1 MPRGIRF
8 ASVVGIFGATGLSGP
23 LALAQDYRIERIAS
37 GLSQPTYVT
46 QAPGDPANIL
56 YFTER
61 TSNTIAGFGPVNDMG
76 KVWRYDVNTRQ
87 KTLVLDLST
96 REVINDDGLQTIAF
110 SPDFNTPGAPTY
122 RKMYVASA
130 EYPNPGV
137 ARNRVEE
144 YTMSPSGTFGSPRT
158 ILQYNNNTQ
167 NNHTVNWVGFD
178 PNAAGDARSHL
189 YISTGDGSFG
199 NAYNGGNSPT
209 GRPSQNPADVRG
221 KLLRV
226 DVSGADA
233 YPADNFKNYAI
244 PPTNPIPRF
253 NAANP
258 SAPINGL
265 GEIYITGL
273 RNVSR
278 MSFDRANSDLY
289 MGDVGEVAREEL
301 SFMKAGG
308 NESGPPVD
316 YGWPQIEGTINSNI
330 SGAPHTSTNP
340 FTGATSLKPIQQ
352 FNHVAGG
359 NAIIGGYVYRGP
371 VESLKGQYFYAD
383 FVPGRLW
390 QLGFDRDTDP
400 SLYNGNNGSLQEI
413 TALWNSLV
421 VDPNDPN
428 YTPAVG
434 ALFGI
439 DHLVSFGED
448 NAGNLYIVDFGHG
461 TGFNGQYPGPGLGE
475 IFRVT
480 WIPEPTSAVTMLI
493 AASAMLLARRRRRR
507 TRGGSP

>member
-1 MPRGIRF
+1 MLRRASAPASAAF
-8 ASVVGIFGATGLSGP
+8 AVACAFGSV
-23 LALAQDYRIERIAS
+23 ALAQDYRIERIAS
-37 GLSQPTYVT
+37 GLNQPTYVT

-61 TSNTIAGFGPVNDMG
+61 TSNTIGGFGPVNDMG
-76 KVWRYDVNTRQ
+76 KVWRYDVDTRA

-96 REVINDDGLQTIAF
+96 RDVINDDGLQTIAF

-144 YTMSPSGTFGSPRT
+144 YTMTPSGTFGSPRT

-178 PNAAGDARSHL
+178 PNAAGEARSHL
-189 YISTGDGSFG
+189 YISAGDGSFG

-226 DVSGADA
+226 DVSGPDA
-233 YPADNFKNYAI
+233 YPADNLKNFAI

-258 SAPINGL
+258 TAPINGL
-265 GEIYITGL
+265 GEIYLTGL

-301 SFMKAGG
+301 SFMKAGSY
-308 NESGPPVD
+308 ESGPPVD

-383 FVPGRLW
+383 FVPGRVW

-421 VDPNDPN
+421 VDPNDPS
-428 YTPAVG
+428 YTPAIG

-461 TGFNGQYPGPGLGE
+461 TGFQGQYPGAGLGE

-480 WIPEPTSAVTMLI
+480 WIPEP
-493 AASAMLLARRRRRR
+493 ASAATAFIATSIMLLARRRRRMR
-507 TRGGSP
+507 NRSS

>member
-1 MPRGIRF
+1 MRRQFCVTIVCTPLVL
-8 ASVVGIFGATGLSGP
+8 AAPAFGQT
-23 LALAQDYRIERIAS
+23 YRIERIAS
-37 GLSQPTYVT
+37 NLNQPTYVT

-56 YFTER
+56 YYTER
-61 TSNTIAGFGPVNDMG
+61 TFAALPGFGADNDMG
-76 KVWRYDVNTRQ
+76 RVWRYDVNTR
-87 KTLVLDLST
+87 TRTMVLDLSA
-96 REVINDDGLQTIAF
+96 RNVINDTGLQTIAF
-110 SPDFNTPGAPTY
+110 SPDFNNPAGAGF
-122 RKMYVASA
+122 RKMYVSSA
-130 EYPNPGV
+130 ERGTV
-137 ARNRVEE
+137 ALNRVEE
-144 YTMSPSGTFGSPRT
+144 YTMNVTNGTFGSPRT
-158 ILQYNNNTQ
+158 ILQYSNNTQ

-178 PNAAGDARSHL
+178 PNAAGAARSHL

-226 DVSGADA
+226 DVSGGDA
-233 YPADNFKNYAI
+233 YPADSLKNFAI

-258 SAPINGL
+258 GAPINGL
-265 GEIYITGL
+265 GEAYITGL

-301 SFMKAGG
+301 SFMKAGS

-316 YGWPQIEGTINSNI
+316 YGWPQLEGTINSNI

-340 FTGATSLKPIQQ
+340 FTGAISLKPIQQ
-352 FNHVAGG
+352 FPHAAGG

-371 VESLKGQYFYAD
+371 VESLKGKYFYGD
-383 FVPGRLW
+383 FVPGRVW
-390 QLGFDRDTDP
+390 QLGFDRDTNP
-400 SLYNGNNGSLQEI
+400 SLFNGNNGTLDEV
-413 TALWNSLV
+413 TAFWNSLV

-428 YTPAVG
+428 YAPAIG

-448 NAGNLYIVDFGHG
+448 N
-461 TGFNGQYPGPGLGE
+461 
-475 IFRVT
+475 
-480 WIPEPTSAVTMLI
+480 
-493 AASAMLLARRRRRR
+493 
-507 TRGGSP
+507 